1 MTQKIHQTRQANP
14 VTCEDPEQDLA
25 ARYAELLL
33 LRQAVQQAEL
43 VALTGSHNRA
53 ATWNGNCSNS
63 KIVNLFSG
71 FESRN

>member
-14 VTCEDPEQDLA
+14 STCEDPEQDLA

-33 LRQAVQQAEL
+33 LRQAVQQAEM
-43 VALTGSHNRA
+43 VALTGSPNRA